1 MTEDEASE
9 PLTGRVGPLV
19 NIAEGAVREIAKA
32 GTGREITELPALLQN
47 LPEKD
52 HWQDIRLKRIY
63 ALTLLIAL
71 GVQVAIAD
79 GVFVAYAWAGA
90 DWKLTPA
97 VINVWLGATVV
108 QVIGVVLV
116 VTRYLFPRRDNQT

>member
-1 MTEDEASE
+1 MDDGQGAG
-9 PLTGRVGPLV
+9 PATGVGGPLSL
-19 NIAEGAVREIAKA
+19 AEGAVREIARTGA
-32 GTGREITELPALLQN
+32 GREITELPALLKN

-63 ALTLLIAL
+63 ALALLIAL
-71 GVQVAIAD
+71 GVQISIAD

-90 DWKLTPA
+90 DWKLTPG

-116 VTRYLFPRRDNQT
+116 VTRYLFPRRDSLT

>member
-19 NIAEGAVREIAKA
+19 NVAEGAVREIAKA

-71 GVQVAIAD
+71 GIQVAIAD
-79 GVFVAYAWAGA
+79 GVLWRTRGRGPTGS
-90 DWKLTPA
+90 LRLRSSTS
-97 VINVWLGATVV
+97 G
-108 QVIGVVLV
+108 LV
-116 VTRYLFPRRDNQT
+116 RLSSR